1 MRVLAVLFRLFSLLG
16 VLAFSGMLWLKF
28 DTLNK
33 QSFSYLDEIIDDSYS
48 ILQSEQ
54 EAKWKDL
61 GEKKSIF
68 NDIFDSNE
76 QVEDGEENKLAGALE
91 NLKVSEDSLLR
102 NADYRDRLDR
112 LTKEFGPGTMYW
124 DSETGTWQ
132 INNDAKLESP
142 AGFKDPFEDETQFPL
157 ADKTLED
164 GTVLKG
170 VPHHQRLRTVIGMFY
185 KDRHDRYT
193 EVSKLRSML
202 VERDQE
208 LRQYQ
213 NMWAREKK
221 LKEDTLDELA
231 DTQIKLK
238 GVEEDLVIEK
248 DEREKEKQAS
258 EQQIMVSNNR
268 VVELENQKQEDAK
281 KHSAEVDAMHEEHK
295 QQLSKK
301 QEEIRLA
308 DAAGYKRGIDEML
321 AKQQGG
327 EVADDDI
334 SEEVNPFMV
343 QKKDSG
349 PPEMNELDMM
359 AVSQQKQI
367 SDIGAPSTIARVDT
381 KSGMLLL
388 PFGVDRGVNQGEVF
402 TVWKDKKEAARI
414 RVQSSRKGYL
424 LAYILPRFGEPQ
436 KLRPGDSIY
445 IIPEEEQNL

>member
-16 VLAFSGMLWLKF
+16 LLALCGMLWLKF

-33 QSFSYLDEIIDDSYS
+33 QTFSFLDEIVDDSYA

-68 NDIFDSNE
+68 NDTFDANE
-76 QVEDGEENKLAGALE
+76 QVPDGEENKLAGALE
-91 NLKVSEDSLLR
+91 DVKVSEDSLLR

-124 DSETGTWQ
+124 DSEVGMWRV
-132 INNDAKLESP
+132 NKDAKLESP
-142 AGFKDPFEDETQFPL
+142 AGFKDPFEDETKFPK
-157 ADKTLED
+157 ADKTLDD

-170 VPHHQRLRTVIGMFY
+170 VPRHQRLRTVIGMFY

-193 EVSKLRSML
+193 EVSKLRSMI

-221 LKEDTLDELA
+221 LKEETLDELA

-238 GVEEDLVIEK
+238 GVEADLTN
-248 DEREKEKQAS
+248 EKEERKKENEAKAKEKEELSGQVAELNARVIQLGKDHETALDKLSEDHKRAIEAKQK
-258 EQQIMVSNNR
+258 EI
-268 VVELENQKQEDAK
+268 AK
-281 KHSAEVDAMHEEHK
+281 
-295 QQLSKK
+295 
-301 QEEIRLA
+301 A
-308 DAAGYKRGIDEML
+308 DADGYQRGIEEML

-327 EVADDDI
+327 EVADDKM
-334 SEEVNPFMV
+334 SEEVNPFMIK
-343 QKKDSG
+343 KKDSG
-349 PPEMNELDMM
+349 PPAMNELDLM

-367 SDIGAPSTIARVDT
+367 SEIGAPSTISRVDSD
-381 KSGMLLL
+381 SGMMLL
-388 PFGVDRGVNQGEVF
+388 PFGKERGVEQGTVF
-402 TVWKDKKEAARI
+402 TVWKDKREAARI
-414 RVQSSRKGYL
+414 RVQSSRDGFL

-445 IIPEEEQNL
+445 IIPEKEQEL